1 MSLLWILL
9 LACRCNR
16 NNNCCYY
23 GTNTRPNQNGANQGC
38 QSQTPQNQSCQSQRP
53 QNPGSSCQPP
63 FQQPGCC
70 QSQPSQN
77 QGCQGV
83 LEPLSSCMP
92 CN

>member
-38 QSQTPQNQSCQSQRP
+38 QNQRPQNQGCQSQTPQNQGCQGQAP
-53 QNPGSSCQPP
+53 
-63 FQQPGCC
+63 
-70 QSQPSQN
+70 QN